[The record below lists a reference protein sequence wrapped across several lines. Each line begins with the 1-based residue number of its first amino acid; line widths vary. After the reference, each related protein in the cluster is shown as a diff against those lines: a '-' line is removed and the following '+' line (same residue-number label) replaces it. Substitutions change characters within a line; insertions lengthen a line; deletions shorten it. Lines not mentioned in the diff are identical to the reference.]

1 MTMDNPQAFPGDWND
16 LRPDGVEQ
24 IGSRTFR
31 NPGMS
36 LRDYFAASIIA
47 GLYASHGGTP
57 PEPEQM
63 AEDAY
68 AIADAMLEARATPPT
83 KEPTP

>member
-1 MTMDNPQAFPGDWND
+1 MDNPQAFPGYRYNATT
-16 LRPDGVEQ
+16 DGVEQ
-24 IGSRTFR
+24 VGNQTYRS
-31 NPGMS
+31 PGIT

-47 GLYASHGGTP
+47 GLYVSYGGNA

-68 AIADAMLEARATPPT
+68 AIADAMIAARATQQQ
-83 KEPTP
+83 EG

>member
-1 MTMDNPQAFPGDWND
+1 MNNPQAFPGDRYD
-16 LRPDGVEQ
+16 RHPDGVEQ
-24 IGSRTFR
+24 VNSHTYRS
-31 NPGMS
+31 PGMT
-36 LRDYFAASIIA
+36 LRDYFASSIIA
-47 GLYASHGGTP
+47 GLYESYGGNA

-83 KEPTP
+83 KEPKP